1 MEQCVQLGL
10 TKSIGISNFNIKQV
24 KEILEIAT
32 IKPAVNQVI
41 ATKTTK
47 QIIIFKNCFYCS
59 NQKAE

>member
-24 KEILEIAT
+24 KDILEIAT

-41 ATKTTK
+41 TSR
-47 QIIIFKNCFYCS
+47 QIISFKISF
-59 NQKAE
+59 

>member
-24 KEILEIAT
+24 KEILKIAL

-41 ATKTTK
+41 ATKTTE
-47 QIIIFKNCFYCS
+47 QIIIFKNCF
-59 NQKAE
+59 